1 MFTRR
6 DLLRSAAAVPAAAAS
21 PLLSI
26 DAVQAQAPPIDL
38 LKMFVPAAPG
48 GGWDQT
54 ARTIEQVLRAIGA
67 VKGVQITNVG
77 GAGGTVGLP
86 QFLNQWKGQGNA
98 LMVAG
103 MVMVG
108 SIIANKSPLRL
119 AQATPIARLTGEFLA
134 LVVPAPSPFKTAKD
148 FAAVLK
154 ADPTKVPVA
163 GGSAGGSDHIL
174 LGMIAKALGV
184 PPPKVS
190 YVAFAGGGPA
200 TAALLGNQVAAGIS
214 GFGEF
219 AEQIKAGK
227 LRVIAISAD
236 KRQEGINAPT
246 LKEEGIDVELFN
258 WRGVFAP
265 PGVNDAARKAMITLM
280 EKMTASPQWAE
291 ACKTREWT
299 QITLLGD
306 DYKTFLESETG
317 RIEGILK
324 ELGLA

>member
-1 MFTRR
+1 MLTRR
-6 DLLRSAAAVPAAAAS
+6 DLLRSAALLSATAS
-21 PLLSI
+21 PLSLAAI
-26 DAVQAQAPPIDL
+26 NPANAQSVDL
-38 LKMFVPAAPG
+38 LKIFVPAAPG

-54 ARTIEQVLRAIGA
+54 ARTIEQVLRATGA

-77 GAGGTVGLP
+77 GAGGAVGLP

-108 SIIANKSPLRL
+108 AIIANKSPVRL

-134 LVVPAPSPFKTAKD
+134 LVVPAQSTFASAKD
-148 FAAVLK
+148 FAAALK

-174 LGMIAKALGV
+174 VGMIAKAVGV
-184 PPPKVS
+184 APSKVS

-214 GFGEF
+214 GYGEF
-219 AEQIKAGK
+219 AEQVKAGK
-227 LRVIAISAD
+227 LRVLAVSSE
-236 KRQEGINAPT
+236 KRQEDIAAPT

-265 PGVNDAARKAMITLM
+265 PGVNDAQRKAMIALM
-280 EKMTASPQWAE
+280 EKMTATPQWAE
-291 ACKTREWT
+291 ACKTRDWT

-306 DYKTFLESETG
+306 DFKAFLETETA

>member
-1 MFTRR
+1 MLTRR
-6 DLLRSAAAVPAAAAS
+6 DLLHSAALLPATAWPLSLAAINPAH
-21 PLLSI
+21 
-26 DAVQAQAPPIDL
+26 AQSVDL
-38 LKMFVPAAPG
+38 LKIFVPAAPG

-54 ARTIEQVLRAIGA
+54 ARTIEQVLRATGG

-77 GAGGTVGLP
+77 GAGGAVGLP

-108 SIIANKSPLRL
+108 AIIANKSPVRL

-134 LVVPAPSPFKTAKD
+134 LVVPAQSPFASAKD
-148 FAAVLK
+148 FAAALK

-174 LGMIAKALGV
+174 VGMIAKALGV
-184 PPPKVS
+184 APSKVS

-214 GFGEF
+214 GYGEF
-219 AEQIKAGK
+219 AEQVKAGK
-227 LRVIAISAD
+227 LRVLALSSD
-236 KRQEGINAPT
+236 KRQEDIAAPT

-265 PGVNDAARKAMITLM
+265 PGVSDAQRKAMIALM
-280 EKMTASPQWAE
+280 EKMTATPQWAE
-291 ACKTREWT
+291 ACKTRDWT
-299 QITLLGD
+299 QITLLGND
-306 DYKTFLESETG
+306 FKAFLETETA
-317 RIEGILK
+317 RIESILK

>member
-1 MFTRR
+1 MLTRR
-6 DLLRSAAAVPAAAAS
+6 HLLRSAALLSAGTALPPSFAAAPAR
-21 PLLSI
+21 
-26 DAVQAQAPPIDL
+26 AQSVDL
-38 LKMFVPAAPG
+38 LKLFVPAAPG

-54 ARTIEQVLRAIGA
+54 ARAIEQVLRATGA
-67 VKGVQITNVG
+67 VRGVQVTNVG
-77 GAGGTVGLP
+77 GAGGAVGLP

-108 SIIANKSPLRL
+108 AIIANKSPVRL
-119 AQATPIARLTGEFLA
+119 SQATPIARLTGEFLA
-134 LVVPAPSPFKTAKD
+134 LVVPAQSSFTTAKD
-148 FAAVLK
+148 FASALK
-154 ADPTKVPVA
+154 SDPAKVPVA

-174 LGMIAKALGV
+174 IGMIAKALGV
-184 PPPKVS
+184 APSKVS

-214 GFGEF
+214 GYGEF
-219 AEQIKAGK
+219 AEQVRAGK
-227 LRVIAISAD
+227 LRVLAISSD
-236 KRQEGINAPT
+236 KRQEDIAAPT
-246 LKEEGIDVELFN
+246 LKEQGIDVELFN

-265 PGVNDAARKAMITLM
+265 PGVSAAQRGAMITLM
-280 EKMTASPQWAE
+280 EKMAATPQWAE
-291 ACKTREWT
+291 ACKMRDWT

-306 DYKTFLESETG
+306 DYKAFLEGETA